1 MSDFKYLFFTHNNKD
16 TCSRKKLYVI
26 HRIHSAT
33 SENHFLN
40 SLSDKAKFT
49 PQTQLVIVG
58 ELVVNRQVVS

>member
-1 MSDFKYLFFTHNNKD
+1 MLQ
-16 TCSRKKLYVI
+16 KKLDVI